1 MFKSNFLKSI
11 NMRLILLSGLLLAGL
26 TLQAQQY
33 NSSQRQSQNSQ
44 VGTAVYYA
52 DYLHGRITAMGEVY
66 RREAYTAAHK
76 TYPKGTLLRV
86 THLNNGLSTVVRV
99 NDRGSFGEDV
109 LIDLSK
115 AAAMDIGLLK
125 DGRAKVRV
133 EVVGRSDKNPRGG
146 QLASASGSTALPQSY
161 SNNSQ
166 RRSAPNYSSRSY
178 EPTYPAAV
186 TKGGYAS
193 RVNPD
198 PSTSTG
204 SSRRYSAYQSAPPAG
219 RAYTERV
226 QPETSNYA
234 DPNRPVTPGQT
245 YYEYPEKNDLTA
257 KGGYTSEQPQSYG
270 QVGGALSSRAP
281 GASAA
286 APRQNNTAAARS
298 LPRGTSGYA
307 VQVGSYR
314 NADNAARQANQLK
327 QQGLENVFVINKGG
341 LQRVVIA
348 PFSTKAGAQRYLD
361 DLRRSYLID
370 GLVTLIR

>member
-1 MFKSNFLKSI
+1 
-11 NMRLILLSGLLLAGL
+11 MRLILFSGLLLASL
-26 TLQAQQY
+26 SLQAQQY
-33 NSSQRQSQNSQ
+33 NTNQYSSQNSQ
-44 VGTAVYYA
+44 VGIAVYYA

-99 NDRGSFGEDV
+99 NDRGAFADDV

-125 DGRAKVRV
+125 EGRAQVRI
-133 EVVGRSDKNPRGG
+133 EVVGRSDNNPRGG
-146 QLASASGSTALPQSY
+146 QLASSRSNTAPPQSY
-161 SNNSQ
+161 SNYTQ

-178 EPTYPAAV
+178 EPSYPAAV

-193 RVNPD
+193 RVNPS
-198 PSTSTG
+198 PSTEESN
-204 SSRRYSAYQSAPPAG
+204 RYSAYRSAPPAG
-219 RAYTERV
+219 RAYNEQSRS
-226 QPETSNYA
+226 QPRNYEA
-234 DPNRPVTPGQT
+234 PSQQVSPGQT
-245 YYEYPEKNDLTA
+245 YYEYPENNNLTA
-257 KGGYTSEQPQSYG
+257 KGGGYLSEQPQSYG
-270 QVGGALSSRAP
+270 QVGGSLASRAP
-281 GASAA
+281 GASR
-286 APRQNNTAAARS
+286 PNNTPAAKS

-314 NADNAARQANQLK
+314 NTDNAARQTNQLK

-348 PFSTKAGAQRYLD
+348 PFPTKAEAQRYLD

-370 GLVTLIR
+370 GLVTIIR